1 MADLVLFFQDLIE
14 KYGGIDKNFSQ
25 ILSKQD
31 KEQIFKE
38 IQRKKSEIKS
48 IVSQKILDIYK
59 EITLFKSEIGEVIQ
73 EVTIISTKLSRTNYV
88 IGSNNYLYKTF
99 KN

>member
-31 KEQIFKE
+31 K
-38 IQRKKSEIKS
+38 
-48 IVSQKILDIYK
+48 V
-59 EITLFKSEIGEVIQ
+59 
-73 EVTIISTKLSRTNYV
+73 
-88 IGSNNYLYKTF
+88 
-99 KN
+99 

>member
-31 KEQIFKE
+31 KVQIFKE

-48 IVSQKILDIYK
+48 IVSQKIFDIYK
-59 EITLFKSEIGEVIQ
+59 EITLFKSEIGGEVIH
-73 EVTIISTKLSRTNYV
+73 IL
-88 IGSNNYLYKTF
+88 
-99 KN
+99 

>member
-25 ILSKQD
+25 ILQKQD

-38 IQRKKSEIKS
+38 IQKKQSEIKS

-59 EITLFKSEIGEVIQ
+59 EITLFKSEIGEVIH
-73 EVTIISTKLSRTNYV
+73 IL
-88 IGSNNYLYKTF
+88 
-99 KN
+99 